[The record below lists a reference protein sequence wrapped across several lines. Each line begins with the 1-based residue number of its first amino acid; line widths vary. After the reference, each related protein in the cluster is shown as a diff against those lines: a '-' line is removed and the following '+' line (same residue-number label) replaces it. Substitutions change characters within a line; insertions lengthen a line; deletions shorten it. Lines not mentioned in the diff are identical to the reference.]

1 MKGFEKDGDDDGD
14 VHEEENYNNNENR
27 NREPLVN
34 NERGNGKLK
43 DEENLPLN
51 NLLLK

>member
-1 MKGFEKDGDDDGD
+1 MDDGD
-14 VHEEENYNNNENR
+14 VHEEENYNNNVNR

-34 NERGNGKLK
+34 NERGNGKQK
-43 DEENLPLN
+43 DEENLPLK